1 MFNGGIMKR
10 VEYTT
15 AKTCNVCNKEKDV
28 SDFWNRS
35 GTRKDGSI
43 TYRAYCK
50 ECGINKRLDKYY
62 NKGGKEAQQ
71 KRAWKALM
79 ISYGITPELYEQER
93 VKQNYCCY
101 LCGEHESTQPHK
113 RLHVDHCHTSGKY
126 RGLLCNLCNMGLG
139 SFKDNIE
146 VMKKAIQYLKTK

>member
-1 MFNGGIMKR
+1 MERIDYKDK
-10 VEYTT
+10 
-15 AKTCNVCNKEKDV
+15 KTCNICKEEKPV
-28 SDFWNRS
+28 SSFWKRS
-35 GTRKDGSI
+35 DKRKDGTV

-50 ECGINKRLDKYY
+50 DCGVEKRLEKYY
-62 NKGGKEAQQ
+62 EGGGKELQQ
-71 KRAWKALM
+71 ARAWKWLLKK
-79 ISYGITPELYEQER
+79 YGITSEIYEQER
-93 VKQNYCCY
+93 IKQNYCCY